1 MICCDVI
8 ECPGGGEGRWGGR
21 GGGSEGGRGDGD
33 GDGGQGREEGE
44 RRGGGWGIELRFILK
59 PSARA
64 LQKSRRRV
72 IPKE

>member
-21 GGGSEGGRGDGD
+21 GGGSEGGRGD